1 MLGICAGRLELT
13 MDQTRE
19 RFLHDMEL
27 AGLAERTRTHYLDAV
42 RDYSKFFGRSPK
54 RLGHEHLRVWSR
66 HLLDSGVGDGRLR
79 QHFSALKFLYAKTLA
94 KPNAVAFLSFRGKTG
109 PLLDILSAEQVQRV
123 LALHLLGTQDIQ

>member
-1 MLGICAGRLELT
+1 

-27 AGLAERTRTHYLDAV
+27 AGLAERTRSHYLDAV

-79 QHFSALKFLYAKTLA
+79 QHFSSLKFLYAKTLA
-94 KPNAVAFLSFRGKTG
+94 RPSRHGGNPFNRIVNSREF
-109 PLLDILSAEQVQRV
+109 QREWHHHRNQIS
-123 LALHLLGTQDIQ
+123 L